1 MRLRLQKQVSRKY
14 KGREYPKWVITVPPK
29 QIEELGWG
37 EGEFLEGEVTHQE
50 LTIRKENSEKV
61 EKRREI
67 AKRAWETR
75 KKREKQ

>member
-1 MRLRLQKQVSRKY
+1 MRLQKQMSRKY
-14 KGREYPKWVITVPPK
+14 KGKEYPKWVITVPPR

-37 EGEFLEGEVTHQE
+37 EGEFLESKVTRQE
-50 LTIRKENSEKV
+50 LAIRRENSEKA

-75 KKREKQ
+75 KKREK

>member
-1 MRLRLQKQVSRKY
+1 M
-14 KGREYPKWVITVPPK
+14 ITVPPK

-37 EGEFLEGEVTHQE
+37 EGEFLESEVTHQE
-50 LTIRKENSEKV
+50 LAIRRENSEKV

-75 KKREKQ
+75 KRGEK